1 MTENGDSQS
10 RDAPLKR
17 FGLSGPP
24 PIRPRL
30 LVLLLILI
38 GTSGLLWYQN
48 FRLQQR
54 LAEASR
60 RVEGLADLLERT
72 ERNSFSRADFEAA
85 RSEWEGFL
93 SDTTLRLETLEARA
107 GAPERII
114 SSAARAV
121 VFIQAAYGFR
131 EPDTDLPL
139 RYYPGPGGH
148 PLRMPNGDTPV
159 TTSGDGPIVQ
169 IFYTGTA
176 FVVSREGHLV
186 TNRHIALPWLYN
198 ESAQGVLA
206 QGFQPEMR
214 RFVGYIPSYPEPF
227 EAEVLAVSDHSDI
240 AILRSGFLVQGVLA
254 GEVVH
259 PSTGQTSET
268 GAEEQSP
275 EPANPAVPGGPGTPE
290 AAPGSESPA
299 ALTVP
304 QEIASANEQVSRAPG
319 QIPPLTERLP
329 FEVRPLEISR
339 EPLAPG
345 DEVILLG
352 YPAGMDALLARAD
365 PRFAEGLLSTGPV
378 TFWDVARGLA
388 AGGYIAPLATM
399 GIIGQV
405 TEVSVVYDAE
415 TTHGGSGGPV
425 LALDGKVV
433 AVNSAVVEY
442 FSGHNLGV
450 PAAEVTEL
458 LRAARDRP
466 ASR

>member
-1 MTENGDSQS
+1 MTDKGDSQPS
-10 RDAPLKR
+10 ERPLKR

-30 LVLLLILI
+30 LILLLILI
-38 GTSGLLWYQN
+38 GASGVLWYQN

-54 LAEASR
+54 LAEATR
-60 RVEGLADLLERT
+60 RVEGLADFLERA
-72 ERNSFSRADFEAA
+72 ERNSFTRDDFEEA
-85 RSEWEGFL
+85 RSEWEGLL
-93 SDTTLRLETLEARA
+93 SDTAERVESLEERA

-121 VFIQAAYGFR
+121 VFVQAAYGFR

-139 RYYPGPGGH
+139 RYYPGADGR
-148 PLRMPNGDTPV
+148 PLRMPNGETPI

-169 IFYTGTA
+169 IFFTGTA

-198 ESAQGVLA
+198 ESAQGVLM
-206 QGFQPEMR
+206 QGFVPEMR
-214 RFVGYIPSYPEPF
+214 RFIGYIPGHPEPF
-227 EAEVLAVSDHSDI
+227 EVQVVASSDHSDL
-240 AILRSGFLVQGVLA
+240 AVLKSDFLVQDVLVGEIVHPFREDATESEGEQQSDDQAAA
-254 GEVVH
+254 GEI
-259 PSTGQTSET
+259 SQ
-268 GAEEQSP
+268 
-275 EPANPAVPGGPGTPE
+275 PGVADA
-290 AAPGSESPA
+290 AAPSSGGGA
-299 ALTVP
+299 
-304 QEIASANEQVSRAPG
+304 QVEPTLQAVA
-319 QIPPLTERLP
+319 RLP
-329 FEVRPLEISR
+329 FEITPLEISQGA
-339 EPLAPG
+339 LDPG

-352 YPAGMDALLARAD
+352 YPAGMEALLARAD
-365 PRFAEGLLSTGPV
+365 PRFAEGLLSAGPV

-388 AGGYIAPLATM
+388 AGGYIEPLATM

-425 LALDGKVV
+425 IGLDGKVV

-450 PAAEVTEL
+450 PGVEVIAL
-458 LRAARDRP
+458 LRAAREVA
-466 ASR
+466 ASPVAETEPRSSR

>member
-1 MTENGDSQS
+1 V
-10 RDAPLKR
+10 PLKR

-30 LVLLLILI
+30 LILLLILI
-38 GTSGLLWYQN
+38 AASGALWYQN

-54 LAEASR
+54 LAEANR
-60 RVEGLADLLERT
+60 RVEGLADLLERA
-72 ERNSFSRADFEAA
+72 EQNSFSRDDFEAA
-85 RSEWEGFL
+85 RSEWEGIL
-93 SDTTLRLETLEARA
+93 SDTALRVQSLEALA

-114 SSAARAV
+114 ASAARAV

-139 RYYPGPGGH
+139 RYYPGVGGR
-148 PLRMPNGDTPV
+148 PLRMPNGETPV
-159 TTSGDGPIVQ
+159 TTSGDGPVVQ
-169 IFYTGTA
+169 VFYTGTA
-176 FVVSREGHLV
+176 FVVSRAGHLV

-206 QGFQPEMR
+206 QGFVPEMR
-214 RFVGYIPSYPEPF
+214 RLIGFIPGHPEPF
-227 EAEVLAVSDHSDI
+227 EIEVLAVSDHADV
-240 AILRSGFLVQGVLA
+240 AILRSGFLIQGVLA
-254 GEVVH
+254 GEIAH
-259 PSTGQTSET
+259 PFD
-268 GAEEQSP
+268 GADTDAGEAGLEQLEVPVPTTDPGASSGPTPGSP
-275 EPANPAVPGGPGTPE
+275 EETEGPDV
-290 AAPGSESPA
+290 ARRADQIAPI
-299 ALTVP
+299 V
-304 QEIASANEQVSRAPG
+304 
-319 QIPPLTERLP
+319 ERLP
-329 FEVRPLEISR
+329 FEVTPLEISQ
-339 EPLAPG
+339 ELPALG
-345 DEVILLG
+345 DQVILLG
-352 YPAGMDALLARAD
+352 YPAGMEALLARAD

-405 TEVSVVYDAE
+405 TAVSVVYDAE

-450 PAAEVTEL
+450 PAAEVIAL
-458 LRAARDRP
+458 LSSVRAAAP
-466 ASR
+466 ARASSDDDPPSSVGH

>member
-1 MTENGDSQS
+1 VTDNGDSQPS
-10 RDAPLKR
+10 EAVKS

-30 LVLLLILI
+30 LILLLILI
-38 GTSGLLWYQN
+38 GTSGVLWYQN

-54 LAEASR
+54 LAAASR
-60 RVEGLADLLERT
+60 QVEGLADFLERA
-72 ERNSFSRADFEAA
+72 EHNSFTRDDFEVA
-85 RSEWEGFL
+85 RSEWEGL
-93 SDTTLRLETLEARA
+93 LTDTAERVRFLEARA

-121 VFIQAAYGFR
+121 VFVQAAYGFR
-131 EPDTDLPL
+131 ESDTNLPL
-139 RYYPGPGGH
+139 RYYPGVDGR
-148 PLRMPNGDTPV
+148 PLRLPSGETPI

-169 IFYTGTA
+169 IFFTGTA

-198 ESAQGVLA
+198 ESAQGVLM
-206 QGFQPEMR
+206 QGFIPEMR
-214 RFVGYIPSYPEPF
+214 RFIGYIPDHPEPF
-227 EAEVLAVSDHSDI
+227 EMRVLATSDHSDL
-240 AILRSGFLVQGVLA
+240 AVLHSDFLIQDVRA
-254 GEVVH
+254 GEIVH
-259 PSTGQTSET
+259 PGVVPVEVAGQ
-268 GAEEQSP
+268 
-275 EPANPAVPGGPGTPE
+275 E
-290 AAPGSESPA
+290 AAVGENEGSPPA
-299 ALTVP
+299 ADAGAQAVTAPQVVP
-304 QEIASANEQVSRAPG
+304 H
-319 QIPPLTERLP
+319 LP
-329 FEVRPLEISR
+329 FEITPLEISQTA
-339 EPLAPG
+339 PAPG

-352 YPAGMDALLARAD
+352 YPAGMEALLARAD
-365 PRFAEGLLSTGPV
+365 PRFADGLLSTGPV

-388 AGGYIAPLATM
+388 AGGYIEPLATM

-450 PAAEVTEL
+450 PGVEVIDL
-458 LRAARDRP
+458 LRGVREAAAGLPIAGAEP
-466 ASR
+466 ADSGH